1 LAWATALVLALS
13 RGVEVRLLLPMLLGG
28 LAISTLG
35 LIDDVR
41 GVSPKARLL
50 VGAVVVLAVLISAG
64 AGFRLVEAITHPIA
78 EFAAYFFGV
87 HIPPVPEVIAIPVSL
102 LISVFIVLGA
112 CNSTNLI
119 DGVDGLCGGV
129 TGIISFGF
137 FLLASWLASWGYS
150 PPGDPVRLVLAI
162 SMFGAALGFLP
173 WNFNPARIF
182 MGDAGSMLLGFN
194 CGMLILLF
202 AEKGIARWMIGALM
216 IFALPVFD
224 TALAMF
230 RRWRSGRSIFEGD
243 RSHFYDQLIQ
253 RGWSVRQTVLI
264 CYGLTVLFGAIGL
277 LVTWIGPDG
286 VPVIRTRYAVPLYG
300 LVCVA
305 VALGASLAGLTHPED
320 KRPAGVATQSDSS
333 SATAES
339 RS

>member
-1 LAWATALVLALS
+1 
-13 RGVEVRLLLPMLLGG
+13 
-28 LAISTLG
+28 
-35 LIDDVR
+35 VR

-50 VGAVVVLAVLISAG
+50 VARGCGFGGSDQRRG
-64 AGFRLVEAITHPIA
+64 GFRLVEAITHPIA

-182 MGDAGSMLLGFN
+182 MGEPAACCWGS
-194 CGMLILLF
+194 
-202 AEKGIARWMIGALM
+202 
-216 IFALPVFD
+216 
-224 TALAMF
+224 
-230 RRWRSGRSIFEGD
+230 
-243 RSHFYDQLIQ
+243 
-253 RGWSVRQTVLI
+253 TVG
-264 CYGLTVLFGAIGL
+264 C
-277 LVTWIGPDG
+277 
-286 VPVIRTRYAVPLYG
+286 
-300 LVCVA
+300 
-305 VALGASLAGLTHPED
+305 
-320 KRPAGVATQSDSS
+320 
-333 SATAES
+333 
-339 RS
+339 

>member
-1 LAWATALVLALS
+1 MDYPDTFLKPHAPSRTSAGQRFVWLGHRPGTGAL
-13 RGVEVRLLLPMLLGG
+13 RVEVRLLLPMLLGG

-35 LIDDVR
+35 LIDHVR

-64 AGFRLVEAITHPIA
+64 AGFRMVEAITHPIA

-150 PPGDPVRLVLAI
+150 PPGDPAPGAGD
-162 SMFGAALGFLP
+162 SMFGV
-173 WNFNPARIF
+173 ARIPAVESQPAIF
-182 MGDAGSMLLGFN
+182 MATPAACVG
-194 CGMLILLF
+194 
-202 AEKGIARWMIGALM
+202 
-216 IFALPVFD
+216 V
-224 TALAMF
+224 
-230 RRWRSGRSIFEGD
+230 
-243 RSHFYDQLIQ
+243 QL
-253 RGWSVRQTVLI
+253 W
-264 CYGLTVLFGAIGL
+264 C
-277 LVTWIGPDG
+277 
-286 VPVIRTRYAVPLYG
+286 
-300 LVCVA
+300 
-305 VALGASLAGLTHPED
+305 
-320 KRPAGVATQSDSS
+320 
-333 SATAES
+333 
-339 RS
+339 